1 MTSAARS
8 GLDEVPRNSLKSVKG
23 VGHDLRAFG
32 NAHFAKF
39 ARQGTGGWSCAGK
52 ECQSSRDEQ
61 GLEALLRIV
70 GLIVIGVTVSAVD
83 GACSCI

>member
-1 MTSAARS
+1 MICGPLATPILPNLLGRELADGPVLGRSANLA
-8 GLDEVPRNSLKSVKG
+8 
-23 VGHDLRAFG
+23 
-32 NAHFAKF
+32 
-39 ARQGTGGWSCAGK
+39 
-52 ECQSSRDEQ
+52 